1 MEAGDFFAIPQAAE
15 KTINVATSG
24 SGWLHLAPPLLPDIS
39 IKNVSGGPLRI
50 SCYGEQKQPAFNSVS
65 NNDPR
70 TTIC

>member
-15 KTINVATSG
+15 N
-24 SGWLHLAPPLLPDIS
+24 LAPPLLPDIS

-50 SCYGEQKQPAFNSVS
+50 SCYGEQKQPAFVSVS